1 MIKVTDIYAAT
12 HDGLDIIL
20 YYYPQAEGCVNVGN
34 FNHIADD
41 LIRYKGNRCKRSY
54 QGRYMYVFKP
64 LHNTSAISI
73 LIP

>member
-1 MIKVTDIYAAT
+1 M
-12 HDGLDIIL
+12 G
-20 YYYPQAEGCVNVGN
+20 GSVNVGS